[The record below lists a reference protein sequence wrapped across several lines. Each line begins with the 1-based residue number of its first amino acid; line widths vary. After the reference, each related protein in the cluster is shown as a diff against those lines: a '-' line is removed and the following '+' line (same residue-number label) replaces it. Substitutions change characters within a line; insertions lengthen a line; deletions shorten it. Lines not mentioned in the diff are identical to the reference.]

1 MVQGGEW
8 CSLLDEGPLVVV
20 ASAEATQK
28 VEDEGAVEDR
38 LTEIAEGVCH
48 VLHPMAVLADRE
60 VLLRVNAKGCVEV
73 ERAGLSV
80 AEKLGLEGDPGLVS
94 GASRLR
100 TMS

>member
-60 VLLRVNAKGCVEV
+60 VLLRVNAEGCVEV